1 MCDRQAIVIWWLL
14 TRLSVTYMFQI
25 FPELNLKKTKRLF
38 TDSSH
43 AGYQKFPFIGQGRF
57 TKEFENQTRTTVAV
71 LQYYNVFPILCLYF
85 VSIPRTVTREV
96 IGSSTPR
103 FQSVNT
109 FQARKENNRSFTH
122 WQAPRRSKII
132 SRELCA
138 IVEERGFS
146 GKLLKC
152 F

>member
-1 MCDRQAIVIWWLL
+1 MVVNAPVSYLYIPDIPRIE
-14 TRLSVTYMFQI
+14 FQ
-25 FPELNLKKTKRLF
+25 KKTKRLF

-57 TKEFENQTRTTVAV
+57 TNEFENQTRTTVAV

-85 VSIPRTVTREV
+85 VSIPRTVTRAV

-122 WQAPRRSKII
+122 
-132 SRELCA
+132 
-138 IVEERGFS
+138 
-146 GKLLKC
+146 
-152 F
+152 